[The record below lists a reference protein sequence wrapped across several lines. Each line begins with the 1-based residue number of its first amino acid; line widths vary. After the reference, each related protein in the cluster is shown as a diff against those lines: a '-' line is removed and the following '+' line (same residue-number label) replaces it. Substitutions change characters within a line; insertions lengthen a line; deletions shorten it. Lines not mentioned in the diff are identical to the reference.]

1 MKFLH
6 ISDLHIGRKI
16 YNYSLI
22 SNQENA
28 LNQII
33 ELIEKESIKSVLI
46 SGDIY
51 DKPVPSA
58 EAVTLFDAFLTK
70 LAKMELNIFIISGN
84 HDSPERI
91 QFGNQLLQSQN
102 IHILG
107 KFQGK
112 LEKTSL
118 NDEFGKINI
127 YMLPFVKNAT
137 FSSFFPDMKFHDISQ
152 AIEYL
157 INISDINVSER
168 NIILYHGFVLCNS
181 NEPETSDSELQL
193 GGLQLVNADIF
204 EKFDYTALGH
214 IHKPQW
220 VRKNKIRYSG
230 SILKYSFSESQ
241 QQKSVTVIDLKEKD
255 NIEFSFYQLNEVQD
269 MKIIRG
275 RFDDLLENAL
285 PSDDFIRA
293 ELADDSIVPYA
304 MEKMR
309 TVYPHL
315 LELIY
320 LKQAERISALST
332 ESTDIENKSISELLE
347 LFFNNVYQYNIKDEP
362 ETLEILN
369 EICGEEK

>member
-230 SILKYSFSESQ
+230 SLLKYSFSESQ

-293 ELADDSIVPYA
+293 ELTDNSIIPYA

-332 ESTDIENKSISELLE
+332 EPTDIENKSISELLE

-362 ETLEILN
+362 EILEILN